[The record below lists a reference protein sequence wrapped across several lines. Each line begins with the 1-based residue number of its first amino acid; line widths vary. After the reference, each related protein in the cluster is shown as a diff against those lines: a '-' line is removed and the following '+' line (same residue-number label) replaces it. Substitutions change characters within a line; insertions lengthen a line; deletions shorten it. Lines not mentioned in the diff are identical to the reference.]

1 VRRNVARCRLF
12 SLREEHHR
20 DQGGVTSAWS
30 RSSPILSSILTLLAH
45 ALGWHAVVSIATLLM
60 TLFIRRSDHRDT
72 QTIHAK
78 LDELLR
84 VNSDA
89 ESRFT
94 RLDEKEPEQVEAF
107 RSRTGGT
114 S

>member
-1 VRRNVARCRLF
+1 
-12 SLREEHHR
+12 
-20 DQGGVTSAWS
+20 
-30 RSSPILSSILTLLAH
+30 
-45 ALGWHAVVSIATLLM
+45 LGWHAVVSIATLLM
-60 TLFIRRSDHRDT
+60 TLFIQRSDHRDT

-94 RLDEKEPEQVEAF
+94 QLDEKEPEQVEAF
-107 RSRTGGT
+107 RSRTRGT

>member
-1 VRRNVARCRLF
+1 
-12 SLREEHHR
+12 
-20 DQGGVTSAWS
+20 
-30 RSSPILSSILTLLAH
+30 LAH